1 MSHYARIPGREEHL
15 FELTAVHLEAP
26 TGGQPKRHDAT
37 VHIILVN
44 WNYGGQL
51 RECLESLVCAGTT
64 GPPPI
69 QQVTVVDNASSDGSI
84 DGLDDLPLPL
94 TLIRNTANRGFAAAC
109 NQAAASSEA
118 DFLLFLN
125 PDTRLSP
132 NSISR
137 PVQAMLA
144 PENQAVGIVGV
155 QLMDEN
161 GNVTPTCTRFLTSG
175 MVIRR
180 ILGLEHL
187 RSSPWPPHVMTD
199 WDHKASRMVDHVM
212 GAFFL
217 VRRDLFR
224 RLGGMD
230 ERFFVYLEDL
240 DFSLRASKAGYRTL
254 YLTDT
259 QVYHKGGGSSDRAK
273 ARRLY
278 YALSSRVQYGFK
290 HFAPWKAW
298 GLLGATLLVE
308 PVTRVVHAA
317 VRGSLTRVRDTLA
330 AYSMLC
336 RNFPDM
342 LRARHHGQHP

>member
-1 MSHYARIPGREEHL
+1 MTHYSRMPGRQEHL
-15 FELTAVHLEAP
+15 FDLTAVHSEAP
-26 TGGQPKRHDAT
+26 AGGQPKSHDAT
-37 VHIILVN
+37 VHVILVN

-51 RECLESLVCAGTT
+51 RECLESLVCAGAE
-64 GPPPI
+64 PSLV
-69 QQVTVVDNASSDGSI
+69 QQVTVVDNASSDGSA

-109 NQAAASSEA
+109 NQAAAGSDA
-118 DFLLFLN
+118 DYLLFLN
-125 PDTRLSP
+125 PDTRLSL

-155 QLMDEN
+155 QLVDES
-161 GNVTPTCTRFLTSG
+161 GNVTPTCARFLTSG
-175 MVIRR
+175 MVLRR

-187 RSSPWPPHVMTD
+187 HRSLWPPHVMTD

-217 VRRDLFR
+217 VRRDLFG

-240 DFSLRASKAGYRTL
+240 DFSLRARKAGYHTL

-259 QVYHKGGGSSDRAK
+259 QVYHRGGGSSEREK
-273 ARRLY
+273 ARSLY

-298 GLLGATLLVE
+298 VLLGATLLVE

-317 VRGSLTRVRDTLA
+317 VRGSLSRVRDTLV
-330 AYSMLC
+330 AYAMLW
-336 RNFPDM
+336 RNFSDV
-342 LRARHHGQHP
+342 LRARHHGQHL